1 MIEGRKINN
10 HLHVSLIFIVLFLII
25 ILSFS
30 PSFFGKNLKYFNVNN
45 KEIFPG
51 YILFTPEY
59 STETILIDRYD
70 DIYHTWN
77 SNYIQGMSVYLLEN
91 GGIVR
96 SCLPFINPKFISGG
110 ITGCVE
116 KYDWNSTLLWEFVYS
131 NDQYCLHH
139 DIEPM
144 SNGNVLMVGWE
155 VKSKEEAIQK
165 GRDPNLLPY
174 TEFWPD
180 HIIEVEPNGIN
191 GGNIVWE
198 WHVWDHLIQDHDP
211 SKDNYGN
218 VADHPELIDINFGR
232 VPFRGDFN
240 HINSIDYNEEFDQ
253 ILLSASAQSE
263 IWVIDHSTT
272 TEESAGHTGGNSGKG
287 GDILYRWGNPISYRA
302 GTLQDKM
309 FFTQH
314 DAQWIESGCP
324 GEGNILV
331 FNNGNNRPG
340 QDYSSVDELVPP
352 VDAYGNYYL
361 EPDTKY
367 GPEDFL
373 WSYESDFYANHLSGA
388 HRIESGNTLI
398 CNGPFGRFLEV
409 NAEKEII
416 WKYTNPYPNIYQN
429 NVFKIRHYPS
439 DYPGLI
445 NLLYQPI
452 KPNKPNGPT
461 SALINEICTY
471 STFSTDPQG
480 NQVFY
485 KFDWGDGNNSGWL
498 GPYPSGEEIAVN
510 HSWEISTNCRIKV
523 RAKDEFGYFSVWS
536 DSLDVSIPR
545 IKERS
550 KFCPINLYKF
560 FPNFRNFIFFIEFLL
575 ENHIF
580 YK

>member
-1 MIEGRKINN
+1 MINGRKIYN
-10 HLHVSLIFIVLFLII
+10 HIHIYLIFILLFLII

-30 PSFFGKNLKYFNVNN
+30 PSFFGKNLKGFSINN
-45 KEIFPG
+45 KDIFPG

-59 STETILIDRYD
+59 STETLLIDRLGD
-70 DIYHTWN
+70 VYHSWD
-77 SNYIQGMSVYLLEN
+77 SRYLQGMAVYLLEN
-91 GGIVR
+91 GDIVR

-144 SNGNVLMVGWE
+144 PNGNILMVGWE

-174 TEFWPD
+174 NEFWPD
-180 HIIEVEPNGIN
+180 HVIEVEPNGIN

-198 WHVWDHLIQDHDP
+198 WHVWNHLIQDYDS

-218 VADHPELIDINFGR
+218 VADYPELIDINFGR
-232 VPFRGDFN
+232 LPFRGDFN

-272 TEESAGHTGGNSGKG
+272 TEEAAGHTGGNSGKG

-302 GTLQDKM
+302 GTYQDKM
-309 FFTQH
+309 LFTQH
-314 DAQWIESGCP
+314 DAQWIEPNCP

-340 QDYSSVDELVPP
+340 QDYSSIDELVPP
-352 VDAYGNYYL
+352 ADAYGNYYL

-373 WSYESDFYANHLSGA
+373 WSYETDFYANHLSGV
-388 HRIESGNTLI
+388 HRIESGNSLI
-398 CNGPFGRFLEV
+398 CNGPFGRFSEV

-429 NVFKIRHYPS
+429 NVFKIRHYTS

-452 KPNKPNGPT
+452 KPSTPNGPS
-461 SALINEICTY
+461 SALVNEVCTY
-471 STFSTDPQG
+471 STSSIDPQD

-485 KFDWGDGNNSGWL
+485 KFDWGDGTNSGWL
-498 GPYPSGEEIAVN
+498 GPYPSGKEIAVN
-510 HSWEISTNCRIKV
+510 HTWEIEMSYIIKV
-523 RAKDEFGYFSVWS
+523 RAKDEFGYLSVWS
-536 DSLDVSIPR
+536 DPLNLNIPR
-545 IKERS
+545 LKERS
-550 KFCPINLYKF
+550 NYYSINLFKF
-560 FPNFRNFIFFIEFLL
+560 FPDFKNFIFIIEFLL
-575 ENHIF
+575 ENH
-580 YK
+580 